1 MSDSFLRRTWVE
13 VDLDAIAS
21 NFREVKQ
28 KAPGAKIMAVVK
40 ADAYG
45 HGVEQVSRALAQAGA
60 DWFGVSNFEEALQ
73 LRALGH
79 TLPIPDFGVRYTP
92 PQEVKA
98 LCQHRISQAVY
109 SDEYAAASSQAA
121 VVAGV
126 TVDIHLKLDVG
137 TQPNRV
143 SHVRRRPCTRAG
155 RLPPARFSHRGG
167 IYPLPVGRFQR

>member
-60 DWFGVSNFEEALQ
+60 DWFGVSNT
-73 LRALGH
+73 RTI
-79 TLPIPDFGVRYTP
+79 TLPLCPTRRLSP
-92 PQEVKA
+92 A
-98 LCQHRISQAVY
+98 LRWTFI
-109 SDEYAAASSQAA
+109 
-121 VVAGV
+121 
-126 TVDIHLKLDVG
+126 
-137 TQPNRV
+137 
-143 SHVRRRPCTRAG
+143 
-155 RLPPARFSHRGG
+155 
-167 IYPLPVGRFQR
+167 